1 MSDHLKNCREE
12 SGLSQD
18 EVAKLLNITRQALS
32 NWENGKTEPDA
43 KMLAALS
50 KIYGVPIDELIH
62 GKPKKA
68 PEEQAEEQAE
78 EQTEEQ
84 TAEASEEL
92 MVEVSEEVLEELTE
106 EQPIEAAGEQPE
118 ELMVEVPEE
127 VPEEPSIES
136 FAVVP
141 EEPSA
146 TQKKSLSAK
155 TRVLLLALVMLL
167 GIAIGIAVGWYAH
180 AYVQSHKVYEE
191 QVDLSK
197 PYDTFDLFPLEDN

>member
-68 PEEQAEEQAE
+68 LEEQA
-78 EQTEEQ
+78 
-84 TAEASEEL
+84 EEL
-92 MVEVSEEVLEELTE
+92 MVEVSEEV
-106 EQPIEAAGEQPE
+106 PE
-118 ELMVEVPEE
+118 D
-127 VPEEPSIES
+127 PSIES

-146 TQKKSLSAK
+146 TQKKSLSVKA
-155 TRVLLLALVMLL
+155 RALLLALVMLL

-191 QVDLSK
+191 QIDLSESRE
-197 PYDTFDLFPLEDN
+197 TFDLFPLEDN